1 MNDNNNFEESM
12 KDLELIVEKLEK
24 GEQNL
29 EKSLQLFEEGVEI
42 SKKLNDQLKNAEKKV
57 SELMNISKDD
67 LSYLTRNTFNFNIQD
82 SSNENDNFLRIKI
95 RKLINQLKQ
104 NGLSFEKF
112 NLTLKN
118 LNESNKAIE
127 FYVKKNISENTRL
140 LSKKKFYNY

>member
-57 SELMNISKDD
+57 SELMNISA
-67 LSYLTRNTFNFNIQD
+67 
-82 SSNENDNFLRIKI
+82 ENKTED
-95 RKLINQLKQ
+95 
-104 NGLSFEKF
+104 
-112 NLTLKN
+112 
-118 LNESNKAIE
+118 
-127 FYVKKNISENTRL
+127 
-140 LSKKKFYNY
+140 

>member
-57 SELMNISKDD
+57 SELMNISK
-67 LSYLTRNTFNFNIQD
+67 
-82 SSNENDNFLRIKI
+82 
-95 RKLINQLKQ
+95 
-104 NGLSFEKF
+104 
-112 NLTLKN
+112 
-118 LNESNKAIE
+118 ESNIAD
-127 FYVKKNISENTRL
+127 
-140 LSKKKFYNY
+140 